1 MDHLAL
7 TVEGD
12 RQRMTD
18 RLFLDDLHVGQRFI
32 SASHVVDADQIK
44 RFAAEFD
51 PQPFHLDEDAA
62 ANSLFAGLVASG
74 WHTAALTMRLLLMG
88 GAPIAGG
95 IVGAGGEIAWPR
107 PTRPGDALQV
117 VSEVMEIRP
126 SRTKPDKG
134 IVLLRSE
141 TRNQRGEVVQVL
153 TAKLVVPRKPQAS
166 ALPSKPIREA
176 VVAGTNTH
184 VRHVVR
190 NDSAYDWEAAP
201 WAW

>member
-12 RQRMTD
+12 RQQMTD
-18 RLFLDDLHVGQRFI
+18 RLFLDDLHVGQRFT
-32 SASHVVDADQIK
+32 STSHVVDADQIK

-62 ANSLFAGLVASG
+62 ANSLFAGLAASG
-74 WHTAALTMRLLLMG
+74 WHTAALTMRLLVTG
-88 GAPIAGG
+88 GVPIAGG

-107 PTRPGDALQV
+107 PTRPGDELQV
-117 VSEVMEIRP
+117 VSEVTEIRP

-134 IVLLRSE
+134 IVVLRNE

-153 TAKLVVPRKPQAS
+153 TATLLVPRKPQAS
-166 ALPSKPIREA
+166 TCPSNPTRED

-184 VRHVVR
+184 ERNAFSLPGHRH
-190 NDSAYDWEAAP
+190 D
-201 WAW
+201 